1 MTARAS
7 FHRFSLLVL
16 AATLGVILWGAY
28 VRASGSGAGCGSH
41 WPTCNGEIIPRSPG
55 EKTVIEF
62 THRLTSGVAFLMV
75 AVQLV
80 WAFRAFGRRH
90 PVRRAAVGCFL
101 LMITEALVGAG
112 LVIFEMVAGNT
123 STARGFW
130 MAAHLMN
137 TFALLAAMG
146 LVAWRSRS
154 LTDVELDP
162 HVRPFPTSFRPALAV
177 GLASILV
184 VAMAGAIVALGDT
197 LFPAQSL
204 AHGIAQDLS
213 PTAHVFIRLRVLH
226 PILAVAASIYL
237 LVVLAT
243 IASRDPAG
251 PLRGQAMLAA
261 GLVLGQV
268 GLGFLNFALLAPTV
282 LQILHLLLADL
293 LWLSLV
299 VLSAAIR
306 ERRLQYHRRPASI
319 TPLAQPTADMDLIGE
334 N

>member
-1 MTARAS
+1 VTARAS
-7 FHRFSLLVL
+7 FHRFSLIVL

-55 EKTVIEF
+55 AKTVVEF
-62 THRLTSGVAFLMV
+62 THRLTSGLAFLLVAF
-75 AVQLV
+75 QLG
-80 WAFRAFGRRH
+80 WAFRSYGRRH
-90 PVRRAAVGCFL
+90 PVRRAAVAGFL
-101 LMITEALVGAG
+101 LMVTEAIVGAG
-112 LVIFEMVAGNT
+112 LVIFEMVADNS

-130 MAAHLMN
+130 MAAHLLN
-137 TFALLAAMG
+137 TFALLAALG

-162 HVRPFPTSFRPALAV
+162 HVRPFPTSFRPALAI

-197 LFPAQSL
+197 LFPAASL
-204 AHGIAQDLS
+204 SAGIAQDLS
-213 PTAHVFIRLRVLH
+213 PTAHIFIRLRVLH
-226 PILAVAASIYL
+226 PILAVLASVYL

-261 GLVLGQV
+261 ALVLAQV
-268 GLGFLNFALLAPTV
+268 GLGFLNFALLAPTA

-306 ERRLQYHRRPASI
+306 ESRTQFYRRPASI
-319 TPLAQPTADMDLIGE
+319 TPLAQPTADLDLIGE
-334 N
+334 R

>member
-16 AATLGVILWGAY
+16 AATLGVIMWGAY

-41 WPTCNGEIIPRSPG
+41 WPTCNGEIIPRSPTG
-55 EKTVIEF
+55 KTVVEF
-62 THRLTSGVAFLMV
+62 THRLTSGVAFLLV
-75 AVQLV
+75 AFQLV
-80 WAFRAFGRRH
+80 WAYRSFGRRH
-90 PVRRAAVGCFL
+90 PVRRAAVGGFL
-101 LMITEALVGAG
+101 LMITEAVVGAG
-112 LVIFEMVAGNT
+112 LVIFEMVAGNS

-130 MAAHLMN
+130 MAAHLLN
-137 TFALLAAMG
+137 TFALLAALG

-154 LTDVELDP
+154 LTDVELDS
-162 HVRPFPTSFRPALAV
+162 HVRPFPTSFRPALTI

-197 LFPAQSL
+197 LFPASSL
-204 AHGIAQDLS
+204 AEGMAQDVS
-213 PTAHVFIRLRVLH
+213 PTAHLFVRLRILH
-226 PILAVAASIYL
+226 PVLAVVVAVYL

-261 GLVLGQV
+261 GLVLAQV

-306 ERRLQYHRRPASI
+306 ERRAHFDRRPASI
-319 TPLAQPTADMDLIGE
+319 TPLAQPTADMDLIGHG
-334 N
+334 

>member
-1 MTARAS
+1 VTARAS

-16 AATLGVILWGAY
+16 VATLGVILWGAY

-41 WPTCNGEIIPRSPG
+41 WPTCNGEIIPRSPTG
-55 EKTVIEF
+55 KTVVEF
-62 THRLTSGVAFLMV
+62 THRLTSGVAFLLV

-80 WAFRAFGRRH
+80 WAFRSFGRRH
-90 PVRRAAVGCFL
+90 PVRRAAVAGFL
-101 LMITEALVGAG
+101 LMITEAVVGAG
-112 LVIFEMVAGNT
+112 LVIFEMVAGNS

-130 MAAHLMN
+130 MAAHLLN
-137 TFALLAAMG
+137 TFALLAALG

-162 HVRPFPTSFRPALAV
+162 HVRPFPTSFRPALAI
-177 GLASILV
+177 GLSSILL

-197 LFPAQSL
+197 LFPASSL
-204 AHGIAQDLS
+204 AEGMAQDLS
-213 PTAHVFIRLRVLH
+213 PTAHLFVRLRILH
-226 PILAVAASIYL
+226 PILAVVVAVYL

-261 GLVLGQV
+261 ALVMAQV
-268 GLGFLNFALLAPTV
+268 GLGFLNFALLAPTI

-306 ERRLQYHRRPASI
+306 ERRAQFHRRPASI
-319 TPLAQPTADMDLIGE
+319 TPLAQPTADMDMIGQG
-334 N
+334 

>member
-1 MTARAS
+1 VTARAS

-16 AATLGVILWGAY
+16 AATLVVIMWGAY

-55 EKTVIEF
+55 VKTVVEF
-62 THRLTSGVAFLMV
+62 THRLSSGVAFLMV
-75 AVQLV
+75 AFQLV
-80 WAFRAFGRRH
+80 WAYRSFGRRH
-90 PVRRAAVGCFL
+90 PVRRAAVAGFL
-101 LMITEALVGAG
+101 LMITEAIVGAG
-112 LVIFEMVAGNT
+112 VVIFEMVAGNT
-123 STARGFW
+123 SIARGLW
-130 MAAHLMN
+130 MAAHLLN
-137 TFALLAAMG
+137 TFALLAALG

-162 HVRPFPTSFRPALAV
+162 HVRPFPTSFRPALAIV
-177 GLASILV
+177 LASILV

-197 LFPAQSL
+197 LFPASSL
-204 AHGIAQDLS
+204 AEGMAQDVS
-213 PTAHVFIRLRVLH
+213 PTAHLF
-226 PILAVAASIYL
+226 
-237 LVVLAT
+237 VVLAT

-261 GLVLGQV
+261 GLVLAQV

-293 LWLSLV
+293 VWLSLV

-306 ERRLQYHRRPASI
+306 ERRAHFSQRPASI
-319 TPLAQPTADMDLIGE
+319 TPLAQPTADMDLIGQG
-334 N
+334 